1 MSALVVSGA
10 PAPGGNTVGGPAS
23 STDNAVVRYD
33 GTGGNNLQ
41 DSTVFIDD
49 SGNVRIGAAP
59 AAVPLD
65 HTLKIGQDSRV
76 AVDVNTGGSVG
87 TVQSGNGTGTGI
99 QSSLIFQTPT
109 LTGSGS
115 GAQTQTTRLTLHAD
129 GATFDVAIIANQG
142 IQIADAKN
150 VVLNTSTGTKWG
162 TATTQKQ
169 AWWNA
174 TPVVQPTAVA
184 DASGGAIID
193 VEGRAA
199 LNALLA
205 RLRTLGIIAT

>member
-1 MSALVVSGA
+1 
-10 PAPGGNTVGGPAS
+10 VGGPAS